1 MNYDNDI
8 PPVLILIM
16 ATAGLFFTLGFT
28 NGESI
33 ARRETEEK
41 TISYCIKQPTAC
53 KTKYD
58 FYKLENQK

>member
-1 MNYDNDI
+1 MNDDNDI
-8 PPVLILIM
+8 PPVLILLM

-28 NGESI
+28 NGTSI
-33 ARRETEEK
+33 AQKETQEK

-58 FYKLENQK
+58 FYKLENSK